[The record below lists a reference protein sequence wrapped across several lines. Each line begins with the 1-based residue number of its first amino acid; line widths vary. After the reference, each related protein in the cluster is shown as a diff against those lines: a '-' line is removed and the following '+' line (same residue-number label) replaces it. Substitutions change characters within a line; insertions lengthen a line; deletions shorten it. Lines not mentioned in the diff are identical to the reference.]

1 MGIGRQLGPKT
12 RLENGMNRPERID
25 RRQWMAEA
33 LAANESRLLRY
44 AARVTGD
51 GETARDVVQETF
63 ARLWSQN
70 PAELNGKL
78 VPWLYT
84 VCRRCALDVR
94 RKERRM
100 TSVSDLALLARPSGM
115 TSASEAAI
123 DREETSG
130 MLKQLMTLSETQQ
143 EVVRLKFQDGLS
155 YREIS
160 QVTGHSV
167 SHVGVLLHTA
177 LKTLREKMCGTGY

>member
-1 MGIGRQLGPKT
+1 
-12 RLENGMNRPERID
+12 MNRPERID

-63 ARLWSQN
+63 ARLWGQK
-70 PAELNGKL
+70 PAELNGRL
-78 VPWLYT
+78 LPWLYT
-84 VCRRCALDVR
+84 VCRRCALDAR

-100 TSVSDLALLARPSGM
+100 TSVSESALLDRVGNETRPLDTVVG
-115 TSASEAAI
+115 T
-123 DREETSG
+123 EETGG
-130 MLKQLMTLSETQQ
+130 MLKQLTTLSENQQ

-160 QVTGHSV
+160 EVTGHSV

-177 LKTLREKMCGTGY
+177 LKTLREKMT